1 MAGGRGDNERNFNP
15 NPNPYFRL
23 YCGLHLYRLALLVPR
38 PCLGGYRA
46 GKQKKQGAEMIY
58 IILLFSHSFV
68 MLAGFVL
75 AAAIGTEKI
84 KLAEMEIFRL
94 RQKICELEAAKK

>member
-1 MAGGRGDNERNFNP
+1 
-15 NPNPYFRL
+15 
-23 YCGLHLYRLALLVPR
+23 
-38 PCLGGYRA
+38 
-46 GKQKKQGAEMIY
+46 MIY